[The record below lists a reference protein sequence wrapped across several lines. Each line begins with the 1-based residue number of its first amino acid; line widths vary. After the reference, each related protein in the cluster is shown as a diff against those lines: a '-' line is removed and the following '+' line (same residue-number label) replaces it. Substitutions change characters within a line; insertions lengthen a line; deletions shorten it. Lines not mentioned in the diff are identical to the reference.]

1 MEAIILKPKNKQDMK
16 FLMELARKTGIPES
30 KMSLNDFED
39 IALAELMKKERTG
52 KTVSE
57 ATIMKILQK

>member
-16 FLMELARKTGIPES
+16 FIMELAKKTGIPAA
-30 KMSLNDFED
+30 KMSLEDFED

-57 ATIMKILQK
+57 ATIMKKLQK

>member
-16 FLMELARKTGIPES
+16 FLMELARKAGIPAA
-30 KMSLNDFED
+30 KMSLDDFED
-39 IALAELMKKERTG
+39 IALTELMKKERTG

-57 ATIMKILQK
+57 ETILKKLK

>member
-16 FLMELARKTGIPES
+16 FLMELAKKTGIPAA
-30 KMSLNDFED
+30 KMSLTDFED
-39 IALAELMKKERTG
+39 IALVELMKKERTG

-57 ATIMKILQK
+57 ATILKKLK